1 MTTFI
6 VLLLVGCAIH
16 KMAKATPGA
25 IKFGLE
31 NREALRGGASVL
43 KRMFGK

>member
-1 MTTFI
+1 MVTF
-6 VLLLVGCAIH
+6 LCLVGLCYGLKKLAG
-16 KMAKATPGA
+16 AAPSA
-25 IKFGLE
+25 IKFGME